1 MFWYYLILVLGWL
14 TAIVPV
20 RLSYAVASLLG
31 DAAYLFWR
39 SKGQVA
45 VDSMRR
51 VLGPDSQRRA
61 AKALARR
68 ALRNYAKSLVD
79 FLRFPRLTVHQLEA
93 LIAQSFGWENLES
106 ALQAGKGVILVAPH
120 FGSWDFAG
128 AILGLRG
135 YQLHAVADTLMSQQA
150 NELVQ
155 RSRLARGIDIIPF
168 GGALKK
174 LYRALRHGEIVALVV
189 DRPMAGSGVA
199 VRFFGEEAYL
209 PAGPAAL
216 SLKTGA
222 SIILGYCV
230 RHPQDETKFLGGFF
244 PPLKF
249 VPTGQRERDI
259 QALTQKIAEVL
270 EAIIRLYPDQWY
282 PFHNIWERGNQ
293 QTSDQG
299 ISNQGI
305 RQSLVPDS
313 LVTDSL
319 IS

>member
-1 MFWYYLILVLGWL
+1 MFWYYLLLLLGYV

-31 DAAYLFWR
+31 DAAYFFWR
-39 SKGQVA
+39 SKGQIA
-45 VDSMRR
+45 MESMQR
-51 VLGPDSQRRA
+51 VLGPDSQLRA
-61 AKALARR
+61 ARVLARQAFR
-68 ALRNYAKSLVD
+68 HYAKSLVD
-79 FLRFPRLTVHQLEA
+79 FLRFPKLTVHELEA

-135 YQLHAVADTLMSQQA
+135 YLLHAVADVFKSERA
-150 NELVQ
+150 NGLVQ

-174 LYRALRHGEIVALVV
+174 LYQALRHGEIVGLVV
-189 DRPMAGSGVA
+189 DRPIAGSGVA

-216 SLKTGA
+216 ALKTGA

-230 RHPQDETKFLGGFF
+230 RHPQDDQKFLGGFF

-249 VPTGQRERDI
+249 APTGQRERDI
-259 QALTQKIAEVL
+259 QALTQKIAETL

-282 PFHNIWERGNQ
+282 PFHNIW
-293 QTSDQG
+293 THDP
-299 ISNQGI
+299 
-305 RQSLVPDS
+305 SLQAVS
-313 LVTDSL
+313 LGEPNPVAGYGESPA
-319 IS
+319 

>member
-1 MFWYYLILVLGWL
+1 MFWYCLLLLLGYV

-31 DAAYLFWR
+31 DVAYLFWR
-39 SKGQVA
+39 SKGLIA
-45 VDSMRR
+45 RESMRR
-51 VLGPDSQRRA
+51 VLGPDSPLPQAR
-61 AKALARR
+61 ALARR
-68 ALRNYAKSLVD
+68 SLRNYAKSLVD
-79 FLRFPRLTVHQLEA
+79 FLRFPRLTVHELEA

-106 ALQAGKGVILVAPH
+106 GLQAGKGVILVAPH

-135 YQLHAVADTLMSQQA
+135 YQLHAVADTLMSQRA
-150 NELVQ
+150 NDLVQ

-168 GGALKK
+168 GGALKT
-174 LYRALRHGEIVALVV
+174 LYKALRRGEIVGLVV

-216 SLKTGA
+216 ALKTGA

-230 RHPQDETKFLGGFF
+230 RHPQDDQKFLGGFF
-244 PPLKF
+244 PPLSF
-249 VPTGQRERDI
+249 APSGQRERDI
-259 QALTQKIAEVL
+259 QALTQKIAEAL

-293 QTSDQG
+293 EIG
-299 ISNQGI
+299 NQGI

-313 LVTDSL
+313 LIPDSL
-319 IS
+319 SS

>member
-1 MFWYYLILVLGWL
+1 MFWYCLLLLLGYV

-31 DAAYLFWR
+31 DVAYFFWR
-39 SKGQVA
+39 SKGLIA
-45 VDSMRR
+45 RESMRR
-51 VLGPDSQRRA
+51 VLGPDSPLPQAR
-61 AKALARR
+61 ALARR
-68 ALRNYAKSLVD
+68 SLRNYAKSLVD
-79 FLRFPRLTVHQLEA
+79 FLRFPRLTVHELEA

-135 YQLHAVADTLMSQQA
+135 YQLHAVADVLMSQRA

-155 RSRLARGIDIIPF
+155 RTRLARGIDIIPF

-174 LYRALRHGEIVALVV
+174 LYQALRRGEIVGLVV

-222 SIILGYCV
+222 RIILGYCV
-230 RHPQDETKFLGGFF
+230 RHPQDETKFMGGFF

-259 QALTQKIAEVL
+259 QALTQKIAEDL

-282 PFHNIWERGNQ
+282 PFHDIWERGHQ
-293 QTSDQG
+293 QTSK
-299 ISNQGI
+299 STNQQI
-305 RQSLVPDS
+305 TNQQFADLP
-313 LVTDSL
+313 
-319 IS
+319 IC

>member
-1 MFWYYLILVLGWL
+1 MFWYCLLLLLGYA

-39 SKGQVA
+39 SKGLIA
-45 VDSMRR
+45 RESMRR

-68 ALRNYAKSLVD
+68 SLRNYAKSLVD
-79 FLRFPRLTVHQLEA
+79 FLRFPRLTVHELEA

-106 ALQAGKGVILVAPH
+106 ALQAGKGVILVSPH

-135 YQLHAVADTLMSQQA
+135 YQLHAVADAFKSARA

-174 LYRALRHGEIVALVV
+174 LYQALRRGEIVALVL

-216 SLKTGA
+216 ALKTGA

-244 PPLKF
+244 PPLQF

-259 QALTQKIAEVL
+259 PALTQKIAEDL

-282 PFHNIWERGNQ
+282 PFHNIWTHDPALQ
-293 QTSDQG
+293 AV
-299 ISNQGI
+299 
-305 RQSLVPDS
+305 SLGEPTPVAGYGES
-313 LVTDSL
+313 LA
-319 IS
+319 

>member
-1 MFWYYLILVLGWL
+1 MGIIWYYLLRLLGFL

-31 DAAYLFWR
+31 DAAYFFWS
-39 SKGQVA
+39 SKGKIA

-51 VLGPDSQRRA
+51 VLGPGSQA
-61 AKALARR
+61 DEAKALARR
-68 ALRNYAKSLVD
+68 AFRNYAKSLVD
-79 FLRFPRLTVHQLEA
+79 FFRFPQLTVHELEV
-93 LIAQSFGWENLES
+93 LIAQSFGWEHLES
-106 ALQAGKGVILVAPH
+106 VLRGGKGVILVAPH

-135 YQLHAVADTLMSQQA
+135 YLIHAVADVFKSDRA

-174 LYRALRHGEIVALVV
+174 LYQALRRGEIVGLVV
-189 DRPMAGSGVA
+189 DRPLAGSGVA

-216 SLKTGA
+216 ALKTGA
-222 SIILGYCV
+222 GIILGYCV
-230 RHPQDETKFLGGFF
+230 RHPQDDRRFMGGFL
-244 PPLKF
+244 PPIKF
-249 VPTGQRERDI
+249 APTGNRERDI
-259 QALTQKIAEVL
+259 QALTQKIAEIL
-270 EAIIRLYPDQWY
+270 EMIIRLYPDQWY
-282 PFHNIWERGNQ
+282 PFHNIWARGNQ
-293 QTSDQG
+293 EIG
-299 ISNQGI
+299 NRGI
-305 RQSLVPDS
+305 RQSPVPDS
-313 LVTDSL
+313 MIPDSL

>member
-1 MFWYYLILVLGWL
+1 MFWYCLLLLLGYA

-31 DAAYLFWR
+31 DVAYLFWR
-39 SKGQVA
+39 SKGLIA
-45 VDSMRR
+45 RESMRR
-51 VLGPDSQRRA
+51 VLGPDSPLPQAR
-61 AKALARR
+61 ALARR
-68 ALRNYAKSLVD
+68 SLRNYAKSLVD
-79 FLRFPRLTVHQLEA
+79 FLRFPRLTVHELEA

-106 ALQAGKGVILVAPH
+106 ALQAGKGVILVSPH

-135 YQLHAVADTLMSQQA
+135 YQLHAVADAFKSARA

-174 LYRALRHGEIVALVV
+174 LYQALRRGEIVALVL

-216 SLKTGA
+216 ALKTGA

-244 PPLKF
+244 PPLQF

-259 QALTQKIAEVL
+259 PALTQKIAEDL

-282 PFHNIWERGNQ
+282 PFHNIWTHDPALQ
-293 QTSDQG
+293 AV
-299 ISNQGI
+299 
-305 RQSLVPDS
+305 SLGEPTPVAGYGES
-313 LVTDSL
+313 LA
-319 IS
+319 

>member
-1 MFWYYLILVLGWL
+1 MFWYYLLLLLGFL
-14 TAIVPV
+14 TGIVPV
-20 RLSYAVASLLG
+20 RLSYAIASLLG
-31 DAAYLFWR
+31 DAAFFFWR

-51 VLGPDSQRRA
+51 VLGPDDQWSA
-61 AKALARR
+61 AKALARQAFR
-68 ALRNYAKSLVD
+68 HYAKSLVD
-79 FLRFPRLTVHQLEA
+79 FFRFPKLTACDLEA

-135 YQLHAVADTLMSQQA
+135 YRVHAVADAFKSQRA

-174 LYRALRHGEIVALVV
+174 LYQALRRGEIVGLVV

-216 SLKTGA
+216 ALKTGA

-259 QALTQKIAEVL
+259 QALTQKIAETL

-293 QTSDQG
+293 QTSKSANQQITSQQFADLP
-299 ISNQGI
+299 IS
-305 RQSLVPDS
+305 
-313 LVTDSL
+313 
-319 IS
+319 